1 MRSTTARTLVTAA
14 AITSLAFGASACDSG
29 SDEPTVVAGDQS
41 PEPGELDEQLG
52 RETTV
57 TGEVTEAR
65 SEQVFRLRTDEFGE
79 VLVIGTSETA
89 VSEWQ
94 RVEVIGAVRQVSEQ
108 TFQEQGIDP
117 DHELW
122 NDLEVEQSQFLDDFG
137 GQTTIAADTVDV
149 VGAAED

>member
-14 AITSLAFGASACDSG
+14 TITSLAFGAAACESG
-29 SDEPTVVAGDQS
+29 SDEPTVVADDQS

-52 RETTV
+52 QETTV

-89 VSEWQ
+89 VSEGQ
-94 RVEVIGAVRQVSEQ
+94 QVEVIGAVREVSEQ

-117 DHELW
+117 DHEIW
-122 NDLEVEQSQFLDDFG
+122 NDLEIEQSQFLDDFG
-137 GQTTIAADTVDV
+137 GQTTIVADTVDV
-149 VGAAED
+149 VGAAEG